1 MTPIFAPRVES
12 YLQELVRACAAIEQP
27 LVSVILF
34 GSSASGGFSS
44 GSDVDLLIVVPDDTT
59 PESQR
64 TLRSAVTR
72 LEIVHGF
79 RPARPPQRVQAR
91 IERAV
96 GHLFS
101 CFICTRGDL
110 ISGDVARI
118 LDLRTW
124 EAPFVDRIVLA
135 TIVASAV
142 TAWGEDLLRE
152 VPVPPVRRLD
162 VFRALFGF
170 SCQVVLI
177 VEAFPVLPDATKYA
191 MGVLKHSLHSCF
203 FCYQRRT
210 VPLEEEIDFFTARLG
225 RSRTCEELLSLR
237 RQYRKSIGFVIRCL
251 PTIVRLHLRTARDN
265 HFAS

>member
-1 MTPIFAPRVES
+1 MIVPRVER
-12 YLQELVRACAAIEQP
+12 YLQELARTCAAIEQP
-27 LVSVILF
+27 PVSVILF
-34 GSSASGGFSS
+34 GSAARGGFSS
-44 GSDVDLLIVVPDDTT
+44 VSDVDLLIVVRDDTT
-59 PESQR
+59 PEDQR
-64 TLRSAVTR
+64 RLRSAVTR
-72 LEIVHGF
+72 LEIAHGF
-79 RPARPPQRVQAR
+79 RPARPPRRMQAR

-118 LDLRTW
+118 LNLRTW
-124 EAPFVDRIVLA
+124 EAPFVGRIILA

-142 TAWGEDLLRE
+142 TAWGEDLLPE
-152 VPVPPVRRLD
+152 VPAPPVRRRD
-162 VFRALFGF
+162 VFKALFGL

-203 FCYQRRT
+203 FCYQHRT
-210 VPLEEEIDFFTARLG
+210 APLEEEIDFFTPRLG
-225 RSRTCEELLSLR
+225 RSRTFEELLSLR

-265 HFAS
+265 HYPGA